1 MMWRRGGSSKVRDL
15 WRWDSPRNYGKTWAQ
30 YEAWGLDGFGWVEQ
44 KTSVFLEI
52 FVNISMVF
60 LEVSCVLPAPH
71 TSLTNLKGWNVFV
84 LSGTPKR
91 SRRYYSG
98 QIITTSAEVTLD
110 DCDCKGIAPKCPK
123 HSGLGIILIC
133 LDYCNGIHTQKWR
146 WTVVCWCAFSRMILR
161 FKIFIFWGEVSLPIP
176 PTPIPLFVGKIAGD
190 TRCNMAMA
198 SAVLNGFITSPAL

>member
-1 MMWRRGGSSKVRDL
+1 
-15 WRWDSPRNYGKTWAQ
+15 
-30 YEAWGLDGFGWVEQ
+30 
-44 KTSVFLEI
+44 
-52 FVNISMVF
+52 MVF

-84 LSGTPKR
+84 LSGTRKR

-146 WTVVCWCAFSRMILR
+146 WTVDCWCAFSRMILR

-176 PTPIPLFVGKIAGD
+176 PTPMYSKFLKHLLFAGKIAGD

-198 SAVLNGFITSPAL
+198 SAVINGVITSPISYPLIFGHFWGLPISLQTGDGGPILYSFGIFIIWIYIKGDSRHSL